1 MKPKVESEKVVP
13 AEVPRVIPRK
23 VQPQAADHPLDDLWS
38 NIDYVSIKKT
48 LQQKHPR
55 RRMKEESK
63 WKYDHHGK
71 ILKNPVKKCFKNKIF
86 NLKAFASDGGPR

>member
-1 MKPKVESEKVVP
+1 MKPKVKPKVESEKVVP

-38 NIDYVSIKKT
+38 TIDYVSIKKT

-71 ILKNPVKKCFKNKIF
+71 LNENSVWQ
-86 NLKAFASDGGPR
+86 